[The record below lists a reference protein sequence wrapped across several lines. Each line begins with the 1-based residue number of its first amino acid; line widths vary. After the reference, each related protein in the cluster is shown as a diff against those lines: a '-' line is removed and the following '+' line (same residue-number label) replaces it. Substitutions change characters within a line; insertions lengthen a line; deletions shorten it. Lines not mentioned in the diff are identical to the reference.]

1 MENHDDTF
9 ADGDE
14 FGMWNGEFSAVG
26 SDQHKG
32 TESFPQSFSQ
42 DIEVEHIW

>member
-14 FGMWNGEFSAVG
+14 FGVWNGDFSAVG
-26 SDQHKG
+26 GHQHKG
-32 TESFPQSFSQ
+32 TEPFPQSFSH
-42 DIEVEHIW
+42 DIEVEHIR